1 MHMYN
6 VYEVWAKIQHCM
18 RGKKHN
24 HSVPLYLPS
33 RCHIVQ
39 CYINASMYSIS
50 YPKFQTLLSL
60 YLLTPILS
68 TQSWGGNSLW
78 DWKTSAAIL
87 ISGGDDDNRKSRSIW
102 SCNWKKRVV
111 QQIPPSINTQEVNTE
126 RSQVRLSS
134 IDRMRSEDFLT
145 PLWGD
150 CYLSPDQWQIIIA
163 PSWEIEIDLS
173 APVFFNNPIAL
184 NKL

>member
-60 YLLTPILS
+60 YLLTPISYPLNHEVA
-68 TQSWGGNSLW
+68 TVCEIEKPLLRYW
-78 DWKTSAAIL
+78 SAAAMMTIGKVDPSEVVIERKEL
-87 ISGGDDDNRKSRSIW
+87 FNRSLPRSIL
-102 SCNWKKRVV
+102 KKSTPNALRWDYQVLTAWDQRILFGV
-111 QQIPPSINTQEVNTE
+111 IVIYRQIS
-126 RSQVRLSS
+126 
-134 IDRMRSEDFLT
+134 D
-145 PLWGD
+145 
-150 CYLSPDQWQIIIA
+150 
-163 PSWEIEIDLS
+163 
-173 APVFFNNPIAL
+173 
-184 NKL
+184 K